1 MDIEKEWID
10 IGVLINKVQ
19 MINWQDVTKTQN

>member
-10 IGVLINKVQ
+10 IGILISKVQ
-19 MINWQDVTKTQN
+19 MINWQDVTKAQN